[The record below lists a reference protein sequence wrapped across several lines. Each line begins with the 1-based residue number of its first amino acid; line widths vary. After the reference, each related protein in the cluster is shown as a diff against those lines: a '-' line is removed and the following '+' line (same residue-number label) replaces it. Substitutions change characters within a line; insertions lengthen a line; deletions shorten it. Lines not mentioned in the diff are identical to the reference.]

1 MMAVEDIA
9 SALPITAAD
18 AGLWPSQE
26 AMIASA
32 AADTTTCNAPR
43 PNTSLRIPMRRF
55 HDNSS
60 AIMNKRNATPNSA
73 MGAICPTSVM
83 ETAESQDTSLA
94 RAPRPN
100 GPRTMPAARNPK
112 TGLTFSRPKSG
123 TITPAVARNS
133 SSSL

>member
-1 MMAVEDIA
+1 MTKILDERYFAHVG
-9 SALPITAAD
+9 SKTA
-18 AGLWPSQE
+18 
-26 AMIASA
+26 
-32 AADTTTCNAPR
+32 
-43 PNTSLRIPMRRF
+43 SLRIPMRRF

-100 GPRTMPAARNPK
+100 GPRTTPAARNPK
-112 TGLTFSRPKSG
+112 TGLNFSRPNSG
-123 TITPAVARNS
+123 TITPAVARNRRREVDDGES
-133 SSSL
+133 GR